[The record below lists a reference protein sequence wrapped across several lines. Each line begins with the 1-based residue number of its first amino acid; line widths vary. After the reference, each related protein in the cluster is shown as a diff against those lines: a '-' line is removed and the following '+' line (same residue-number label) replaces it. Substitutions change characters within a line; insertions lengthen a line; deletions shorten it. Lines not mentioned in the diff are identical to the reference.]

1 VKGISNSEKL
11 PISNDLYNFDS
22 FPIGRNTEAIKKESR
37 ADYKKFSERFEDFKK
52 DKEESLLWPNIA
64 TCMDELLRISRCGFE
79 DKDLFSYI
87 LSDEIITFD
96 RMNNRHIY
104 NTIIKEEAKKISIDP
119 LYAWDI
125 YERCKNNLTLAIEK
139 VQEESDKKINTIENI
154 FDIKLS
160 PNQKNIK
167 VLVLDGSSFPDIL
180 KHHGVVNP
188 IESNIAAVTILNKQE
203 QPSTIVL
210 EYSNEG
216 ITNKETNVIENQ
228 VNIKSGG
235 FLTHEIMH
243 AITKGRTIRMLDE
256 MGEEKEYLAHG
267 FSIKEEKEKDL
278 DLYINV
284 IPKNIDEVA
293 ATLLTEIAT
302 PFLKDI
308 GPVNSKEIKPKVSA
322 IVRNIVS
329 TLESKSSVYSIMTA
343 YSTETAELAKVVDT
357 LGIDTF
363 LEYYL
368 NSDLSG
374 FLDQVE
380 KVLPKHDFNE
390 FLNKMQLTK

>member
-1 VKGISNSEKL
+1 
-11 PISNDLYNFDS
+11 
-22 FPIGRNTEAIKKESR
+22 
-37 ADYKKFSERFEDFKK
+37 
-52 DKEESLLWPNIA
+52 
-64 TCMDELLRISRCGFE
+64 M
-79 DKDLFSYI
+79 
-87 LSDEIITFD
+87 
-96 RMNNRHIY
+96 
-104 NTIIKEEAKKISIDP
+104 
-119 LYAWDI
+119 
-125 YERCKNNLTLAIEK
+125 
-139 VQEESDKKINTIENI
+139 
-154 FDIKLS
+154 
-160 PNQKNIK
+160 
-167 VLVLDGSSFPDIL
+167 
-180 KHHGVVNP
+180 VNP